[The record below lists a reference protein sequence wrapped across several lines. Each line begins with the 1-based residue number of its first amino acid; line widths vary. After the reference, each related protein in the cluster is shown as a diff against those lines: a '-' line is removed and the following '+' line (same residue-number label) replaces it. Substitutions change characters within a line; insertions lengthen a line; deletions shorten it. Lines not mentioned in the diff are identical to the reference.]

1 MTVETPV
8 TEKKQFW
15 PQVLDFFVF
24 SILQAR
30 VWKKIYPGIMHFLL
44 FWGVSIQIIGTAINL
59 MQMKL
64 FTPFELT
71 IPREGAYFF
80 YEWIMDLAGIFI
92 LVGVFMAV
100 IRRLVM
106 KPKYLGYKWDDYF
119 AVILLTLMA
128 LAGFTTEA
136 MRLTSAAPTWSGYS
150 FMGVIVAGW
159 YQSWGLTPEIAFRLQ
174 PFFLLVHTFLG
185 LTFGAALPF
194 TKMRH
199 MLMAPL
205 NILLRPRRAMG
216 ALEKIEDIENI
227 EVLGV
232 GNINEFS
239 SRELLSFDACLDCG
253 RCEDVC
259 PATASGMNY
268 SPRTLLQGLRQ
279 NAFSSLIKKN
289 GGGSP
294 ELPAEMFAEGT
305 LWACT
310 TCGACLTR
318 CPIFIRP
325 PERVVDLR
333 RYQTLSTGEMPKS
346 VGDTL
351 RNMERQGNPWGMPP
365 QDRMKW
371 AEGLNVRELSPG
383 DETDILF
390 FAGCAAAFDERNK
403 KVTQSFVKLLQK
415 ANVDFGVL
423 GMDEACCGETARRMG
438 HEYIFQVMAEQNIE
452 IFNEIK
458 FKRIVSQCPHCLN
471 TLKNEYPQMGGNFEV
486 IHSSQLLTE
495 IADDLS
501 LDQAEG
507 NGVQGRLT
515 YHDSCYLGRYNG
527 EYEAP
532 RDLLDKAK
540 TDRVEMARCG
550 ENSFCC
556 GAGGGGMWVETDT
569 DKRINQRR
577 LQDALDVE
585 ADVVATACPYCLT
598 MFEDALN
605 SKGMSE
611 NIQVLDIAEVLEKQL
626 DGAKK

>member
-1 MTVETPV
+1 MP
-8 TEKKQFW
+8 KKNK
-15 PQVLDFFVF
+15 LIDFFLY
-24 SILQAR
+24 SILHLR
-30 VWKKIYPGIMHFLL
+30 IWKKIYPGIMHFLI
-44 FWGVSIQIIGTAINL
+44 FWGVTIQLIGTAINL

-64 FTPFELT
+64 FTPFELS
-71 IPREGAYFF
+71 IPRMGDYLY

-92 LVGVFMAV
+92 IVGVVMAL

-119 AVILLTLMA
+119 AIILLTLMG

-136 MRLTSAAPTWSGYS
+136 LRLIGAIPDWMEYS
-150 FMGVIVAGW
+150 FMGGIVSNLFLA
-159 YQSWGLTPEIAFRLQ
+159 WGVTPNIAFRLH
-174 PFFLLVHTFLG
+174 PYFALLHIFLG
-185 LTFGAALPF
+185 LIFGATLPF

-199 MLMAPL
+199 LVMAPL
-205 NILLRPRRAMG
+205 NILLRPRRHMG
-216 ALEKIEDIENI
+216 ALAKIEDIEETEI
-227 EVLGV
+227 LGV
-232 GNINEFS
+232 GNINEFT

-259 PATASGMNY
+259 PAAASGMDY
-268 SPRTLLQGLRQ
+268 SPRTLIQSLHE
-279 NAFSSLIKKN
+279 NAVNSLIKKN
-289 GGGSP
+289 GDGSSP
-294 ELPAEMFAEGT
+294 ELSADMFKEET

-333 RYQTLSTGEMPKS
+333 RYQILTTGEMPKS

-371 AEGLNVRELSPG
+371 AEGLDIRELAPG
-383 DETDILF
+383 DETDVLF

-423 GMDEACCGETARRMG
+423 GLDEACCGETARRMG

-452 IFNEIK
+452 TFNEIK
-458 FKRIVSQCPHCLN
+458 FKRIVTQCPHCLN

-495 IADDLS
+495 IVDDLS
-501 LDQAEG
+501 LDQANG

-515 YHDSCYLGRYNG
+515 YHDSCYLGRYND
-527 EYEAP
+527 EYKAP
-532 RDLLDKAK
+532 RFLLDKAK
-540 TDRVEMARCG
+540 TDRVEMERSK

-569 DKRINQRR
+569 DKRINHRR
-577 LQDALDVE
+577 LQDAVDVE

-611 NIQVLDIAEVLEKQL
+611 SIQVLDISEVLIKQIEET
-626 DGAKK
+626 